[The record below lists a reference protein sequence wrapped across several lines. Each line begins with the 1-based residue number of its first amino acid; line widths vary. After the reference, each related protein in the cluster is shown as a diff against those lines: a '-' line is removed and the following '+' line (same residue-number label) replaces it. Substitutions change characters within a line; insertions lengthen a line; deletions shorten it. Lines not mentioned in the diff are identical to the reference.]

1 MLTFDASGREACAVL
16 ETRTNTPLQAL
27 NLMNDVT
34 YVEAARFLAQ
44 RMMLEGGA
52 SPGERIGFAY
62 RLATGRRPDARRK
75 AILLESYR
83 HYLANYEEDRKA
95 ALQLVSQ
102 GERPRNPE
110 LDLAELASYT
120 TVASLILNLDE
131 TISKE

>member
-1 MLTFDASGREACAVL
+1 MHTAPRYVLVSALAGAV
-16 ETRTNTPLQAL
+16 
-27 NLMNDVT
+27 
-34 YVEAARFLAQ
+34 
-44 RMMLEGGA
+44 
-52 SPGERIGFAY
+52 I
-62 RLATGRRPDARRK
+62 LATGRPADARRE
-75 AILLESYR
+75 AILLESFR
-83 HYLANYEEDRKA
+83 HHLANYEEDRKA